1 VLGVKYSPALRWSLL
16 ILLPLTIAW
25 KLAVKPADP
34 IEVQDAIVAFLANQ
48 QLDITVTSET
58 TYDMMPIIEANS
70 DSCRLRVAK
79 VSPVRD
85 QMNFVRRLG
94 GSTDNIFFVFR
105 RAVYAQQPFRLTAV
119 SYFWFRFLL
128 ELGLVSRI
136 PPVIAV
142 VSSCNAEQLP
152 WSVLRAQDP
161 L

>member
-1 VLGVKYSPALRWSLL
+1 MRGVSYSPALKWSVL

-25 KLAVKPADP
+25 KLAIKREHP
-34 IEVQDAIVAFLANQ
+34 IEIQDAIVEFLANQ
-48 QLDITVTSET
+48 QFDVTVIGET
-58 TYDMMPIIEANS
+58 TNDMMPIIEANS
-70 DSCRLRVAK
+70 DSCRLRVAR

-85 QMNFVRRLG
+85 EVNFVRRLG
-94 GSTDNIFFVFR
+94 GPTDHIFFVFR
-105 RAVYAQQPFRLTAV
+105 RAVYPQQPFLTAV

-128 ELGLVSRI
+128 KLGLVSRI

-161 L
+161 I

>member
-1 VLGVKYSPALRWSLL
+1 MKYSPALRWSVL
-16 ILLPLTIAW
+16 ILLPLTIAG
-25 KLAVKPADP
+25 KLAAKPEQP

-48 QLDITVTSET
+48 QFNVTVTGET
-58 TYDMMPIIEANS
+58 TDDMPIVEANS

-85 QMNFVRRLG
+85 EVNFVRRLG
-94 GSTDNIFFVFR
+94 GPTDNIFFVFR
-105 RAVYAQQPFRLTAV
+105 RAVYAEQPTRLTAV

-128 ELGLVSRI
+128 KLRLVSRI